1 MTDAEVR
8 SLAQKLA
15 SEMADESFGG
25 WVWEA
30 RVAHCERYLRLAM
43 TTRPTRHAET
53 AVTDREAFRARVVD
67 LLRRSGTDDAET
79 LVAGLD
85 RFVLPQDLADAIAFA
100 LAEAAPP
107 QAVQPIHVQ
116 ITVSTASGVRVAVG
130 RLVNGLHGLSFHTLR
145 IWGADI

>member
-1 MTDAEVR
+1 MR

-85 RFVLPQDLADAIAFA
+85 RFVLPQDLADAVAYAINP
-100 LAEAAPP
+100 LPP
-107 QAVQPIHVQ
+107 AGVDSPVYVQ
-116 ITVSTASGVRVAVG
+116 IAVHSAKGTRVAAG
-130 RLVNGLHGLSFHTLR
+130 RLVVGLHGIQFHTER